1 MKFRKAKAY
10 AVEEL
15 SEDTLKA
22 IASSYMD
29 ARHEHLNV
37 LLDEQSNTPQP
48 GNITR
53 LTSKPLDKP
62 LK

>member
-10 AVEEL
+10 AVEEF
-15 SEDTLKA
+15 SEDTLRA

-37 LLDEQSNTPQP
+37 LLDEQSDTTQP
-48 GNITR
+48 AKSR
-53 LTSKPLDKP
+53 D
-62 LK
+62 